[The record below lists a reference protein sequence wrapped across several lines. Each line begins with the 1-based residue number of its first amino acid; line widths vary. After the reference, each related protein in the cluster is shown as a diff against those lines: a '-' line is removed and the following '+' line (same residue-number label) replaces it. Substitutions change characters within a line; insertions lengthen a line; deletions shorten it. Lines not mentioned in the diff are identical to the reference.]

1 MRRFVRL
8 LVFLVLAW
16 VAGVLAYVISLYAI
30 WGQTVGGDVTAI
42 LVWSA
47 LGLFVALP
55 IIYLPLL
62 LGLRYLRGGYQPVAA
77 FSLLGALA
85 GWSRPRSLYMFG
97 VGAYVVCSRQ
107 KPAYFTFSLAFPAPS
122 LARSWPGQ
130 KEERRQ
136 PVRGRPL
143 RLLQHSRHVILKEIA
158 PGSPRALMILGT
170 NERHERC

>member
-85 GWSRPRSLYMFG
+85 GVVPTALIVYVWSGNLRGLFSPEAGLLYILFG
-97 VGAYVVCSRQ
+97 FSGVVIG
-107 KPAYFTFSLAFPAPS
+107 TVLA
-122 LARSWPGQ
+122 WP
-130 KEERRQ
+130 ER
-136 PVRGRPL
+136 
-143 RLLQHSRHVILKEIA
+143 
-158 PGSPRALMILGT
+158 GT
-170 NERHERC
+170 KAAS